1 MAPAAASST
10 AITTA
15 MRGNTR
21 QLNLTRLSDSY
32 AVEQILAPTGG
43 AGRFAVVC
51 VTRMARAVALVC
63 LTLGVAVGA
72 LAVQSADTRWISWLR
87 ENHHAL
93 RPPAAASSAQDD
105 YADLQFLKQVI
116 GDRRI
121 VQIGESHHSV
131 AEYGALKTRLIKF
144 LHQEMGFGVLA
155 FESSIYECFAADLRQ
170 MTPEDSLFATLF
182 SVWAFEDVLPLF
194 AYLKETQSTAR
205 PLAFAGFDPQIS
217 SSSGVATRPD
227 FFQRVIGVLDPG
239 YAREVAQFDAQ
250 FIDRI
255 QRDGPPYANQEGDRL
270 VAFYTRLSNYLE
282 VNRDALAELFP
293 GDASPLMA
301 HRVAWSSIKLV
312 ELMRSF
318 ANDPNDVTLQGHM
331 AIRDSAMADNL
342 TFLANTL
349 HPGKKIIVWAANIH
363 VRHANE
369 QTTWVFP
376 TMGGWLKQRFGGE
389 LYTIGLYP
397 NRGTVPGG
405 RTVFTIDPAEPGTL
419 ERLLS
424 DAGAPQLFV
433 DLLSQPA
440 NDGTRWMYEPMLSR
454 DASISGPQAMLP
466 VLIVP
471 REQYDGLI
479 FIDRVSAPRFLS
491 R

>member
-1 MAPAAASST
+1 MARSLPLACVTLAVAAST
-10 AITTA
+10 
-15 MRGNTR
+15 
-21 QLNLTRLSDSY
+21 
-32 AVEQILAPTGG
+32 
-43 AGRFAVVC
+43 
-51 VTRMARAVALVC
+51 
-63 LTLGVAVGA
+63 
-72 LAVQSADTRWISWLR
+72 LAVHAQDTRWISWIR
-87 ENHHAL
+87 ENHHAIQ
-93 RPPAAASSAQDD
+93 PGPSPSTATQDD
-105 YADLQFLKQVI
+105 YADLQFLKEVI

-131 AEYGALKTRLIKF
+131 AEYGAVKTRLIKF
-144 LHQEMGFGVLA
+144 LHDEMGFDVLA

-170 MTPEDSLFATLF
+170 LSPTDALFATIF
-182 SVWAFEDVLPLF
+182 SVWAFEEVVPLF
-194 AYLKETQSTAR
+194 EYLKQTQSTAR

-217 SSSGVATRPD
+217 SRTGVATRPA
-227 FFQRVIGVLDPG
+227 FFQRVVGVLDPN

-255 QRDGPPYANQEGDRL
+255 QREGPSYARDEEERL
-270 VAFYTRLSNYLE
+270 VAFYTRLSNYLDT
-282 VNRDALAELFP
+282 NRAALAEAFS
-293 GDASPLMA
+293 GDASPLVA
-301 HRVAWSSIKLV
+301 ERVAISSAKLAQLLSAY
-312 ELMRSF
+312 ER
-318 ANDPNDVTLQGHM
+318 DPNDVTAQGHM
-331 AIRDSAMADNL
+331 AIRDRAMADNL
-342 TFLANTL
+342 TFLARTL
-349 HPGKKIIVWAANIH
+349 HPDKKIIVWAANIH

-369 QTTWVFP
+369 KTTWVFP
-376 TMGGWLKQRFGGE
+376 TMGGWLEERFRDE

-405 RTVFTIDPAEPGTL
+405 RTVFTIDAAEPGTL

-424 DAGAPQLFV
+424 DAGASRLFV
-433 DLLSQPA
+433 DMLSQPR

-471 REQYDGLI
+471 RDQYDGLL